1 MTDFVLPNSIDFVP
15 DIVVVG
21 TQESCS
27 VRFEWE
33 VSLQETLGPSHLL
46 LHSANLGLC
55 YASTK
60 TPTFNLNQSIFS
72 QALSTWLCSF
82 DAI

>member
-1 MTDFVLPNSIDFVP
+1 MTDFVLPNSMDFVP

-46 LHSANLGLC
+46 LHSTNLGKPSQRKYC
-55 YASTK
+55 
-60 TPTFNLNQSIFS
+60 FCNLYIYY
-72 QALSTWLCSF
+72 
-82 DAI
+82 